1 MQNYSWDISMLVFG
15 TGWILYRINMFTFRG
30 SLQNKFTQRITM
42 HTKEVAACCGVPGQE
57 LRALRWSPTCEMR
70 ERAGDKTD
78 CMG

>member
-1 MQNYSWDISMLVFG
+1 
-15 TGWILYRINMFTFRG
+15 
-30 SLQNKFTQRITM
+30 M